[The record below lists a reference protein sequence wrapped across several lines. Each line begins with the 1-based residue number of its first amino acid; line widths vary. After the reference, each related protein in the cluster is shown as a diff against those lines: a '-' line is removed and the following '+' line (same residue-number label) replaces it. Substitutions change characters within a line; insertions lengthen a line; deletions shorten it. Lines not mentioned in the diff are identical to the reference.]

1 MSALRVEEMSDTKNM
16 VDFVINGKK
25 YCVMKGY
32 LWWAITE
39 VKRWQYSGGSN
50 FTLQLISLIAKADDE
65 NKQKILKGFP
75 EVVCAYLLWYYKEA
89 FGVKY
94 NSDQEFFDCMR
105 VRLDVNSELNK

>member
-1 MSALRVEEMSDTKNM
+1 MVALKIEEMSDTKSM

-25 YCVMKGY
+25 YCGMKSR

-50 FTLQLISLIAKADDE
+50 FTLQLMALIAKADDD

-75 EVVCAYLLWYYKEA
+75 EEVCAYLMWYYKEA
-89 FGVKY
+89 FGEKY
-94 NSDQEFFDCMR
+94 NSDEEFFDAMR
-105 VRLDVNSELNK
+105 ARLDNN